1 MRLDGSGV
9 GTELT
14 VIEPAVAAV
23 SRNPSEAHAPV
34 EELQK
39 LTTLL
44 WEVSYVPTAGKA
56 ERSCPGSQ
64 TIPLP
69 VASVHTV
76 GKSGANGSALPP
88 GVNVVITSGPVE
100 LNDMVAGVIT
110 PVVTSIWNVAE
121 NDSAEAPAKELTEI
135 DT

>member
-9 GTELT
+9 GAALT
-14 VIEPAVAAV
+14 AIEPAVAWAL
-23 SRNPSEAHAPV
+23 RNPSETHVPV
-34 EELQK
+34 AELQK
-39 LTTLL
+39 VPTML

-69 VASVHTV
+69 AASVHTV
-76 GKSGANGSALPP
+76 GKSGANGGALPP

-100 LNDMVAGVIT
+100 LNDIVLGLIT

-121 NDSAEAPAKELTEI
+121 NDSAEAPEKELTEI
-135 DT
+135 VT